1 MRWLSIFL
9 CASLAACSSEGVNND
24 EGNAAGGDD
33 GAQAAAGSSG
43 SSGGNVGA
51 AGQVGGGGA
60 GDGRGGGPGVAGAGG
75 GRNGGSVGSAGG
87 GEGGSAGAGDGSV
100 GTDGGAMPPHVVGAC
115 DGLGP
120 ANRWDT
126 VTPPGVLFV
135 GSVAVDPL
143 HAGTLY
149 VGTGATSG
157 TGGAAQGFQKSTDC
171 GATWTKVSSGRN
183 GKLFDSGTDY
193 GITVDWSDPTIIF
206 SATLYGENS
215 GLLRST
221 DSGVDWDIMW
231 PPGSDAANAQDFVF
245 AQEFSMDPTDHAHVV
260 SSIHVACK
268 GDVAPMC
275 LAETRDS
282 GATWHML
289 RGPLKGWGENARAI
303 VLGSKALLFVS
314 WGDGAYYTADSS
326 VTQPVWQKVTPA
338 GGHARHAK
346 NGNWYL
352 ASYQGVFR
360 STDGGQTFTLI
371 PGSPRSYAIETDGQR
386 IFVGGDVANNYH
398 SALESDDT
406 KWQTLSAPSTP
417 DQYITMSYDADHHL
431 LYSANHTTGLIRM
444 VTQ

>member
-1 MRWLSIFL
+1 MRWMSISL
-9 CASLAACSSEGVNND
+9 CAFMAACSSESLDNGAA
-24 EGNAAGGDD
+24 EGESGGSTET
-33 GAQAAAGSSG
+33 QAAAGHDG
-43 SSGGNVGA
+43 VGGTDVGA
-51 AGQVGGGGA
+51 AGSGGS
-60 GDGRGGGPGVAGAGG
+60 PGVAGSPVVA
-75 GRNGGSVGSAGG
+75 GSAGSRG
-87 GEGGSAGAGDGSV
+87 TGSRAGAAGSAGAGGAAGASGNTGV
-100 GTDGGAMPPHVVGAC
+100 DGGAMPPHVVGAC

-120 ANRWDT
+120 VNRWDT

-135 GSVAVDPL
+135 GSVAVDPV

-171 GATWTKVSSGRN
+171 GATWTKVSTGKN

-193 GITVDWSDPTIIF
+193 GITVDWSDPKIIF
-206 SATLYGENS
+206 SATLYGENNS
-215 GLLRST
+215 LLRST
-221 DSGVDWDIMW
+221 NSGVDWDIMW

-245 AQEFSMDPTDHAHVV
+245 AQEFSMDPTDHMHVV
-260 SSIHVACK
+260 SSIHVSCK
-268 GDVAPMC
+268 GAYAPMC

-289 RGPLKGWGENARAI
+289 KGPLKGWGENARAI
-303 VLGSKALLFVS
+303 VLGNKALLFAS

-326 VTQPVWQKVTPA
+326 VDAPVWQKVTPYA
-338 GGHARHAK
+338 GHARHAK

-360 STDGGQTFTLI
+360 STNGGETFTLI
-371 PGSPRSYAIETDGQR
+371 AGSPRSYAIETDGQR
-386 IFVGGDVANNYH
+386 LFVGGDVANNYH
-398 SALESDDT
+398 SALLSDDT
-406 KWQTLSAPSTP
+406 KWQTLAAPSTP
-417 DQYITMSYDADHHL
+417 DAYVTMAYDSDHHL